1 MQYIAMQHSQIHEL
15 PGDYLMENNHFDQFN
30 MCGGAATD
38 SVKELESI
46 NAKVIGQL
54 TQKNV
59 ELFNTAI
66 EINNKFVALLG
77 NNKDLQSLMTEQ
89 VQLTSEYTGKVISAI
104 QDAAQIVV
112 ESKDDYQAWFEG
124 SVKSATDFG
133 RSPAAAPKKKAA

>member
-1 MQYIAMQHSQIHEL
+1 
-15 PGDYLMENNHFDQFN
+15 MENNHFDQFN
-30 MCGGAATD
+30 MFGGAATD

-59 ELFNTAI
+59 ELFNTAT

-77 NNKDLQSLMTEQ
+77 NNKDLQSLMTKQ
-89 VQLTSEYTGKVISAI
+89 VQLSSEYTGKVISAI

-124 SVKSATDFG
+124 SVKSATDYG
-133 RSPAAAPKKKAA
+133 RSPAAAP

>member
-1 MQYIAMQHSQIHEL
+1 
-15 PGDYLMENNHFDQFN
+15 MENNHFDQFN
-30 MCGGAATD
+30 MFGGAATD
-38 SVKELESI
+38 SVKKLESI

-59 ELFNTAI
+59 ELFNTAT

-89 VQLTSEYTGKVISAI
+89 VQFSSEYTGKVISAI

>member
-1 MQYIAMQHSQIHEL
+1 
-15 PGDYLMENNHFDQFN
+15 MENNHFDQFN
-30 MCGGAATD
+30 MFGGAATD

-77 NNKDLQSLMTEQ
+77 NNKDLQTLMTEQ
-89 VQLTSEYTGKVISAI
+89 VQLTSEYTGKVISAM

>member
-1 MQYIAMQHSQIHEL
+1 
-15 PGDYLMENNHFDQFN
+15 MENNHFDQFN
-30 MCGGAATD
+30 MFGGAATD
-38 SVKELESI
+38 SVKKLESI